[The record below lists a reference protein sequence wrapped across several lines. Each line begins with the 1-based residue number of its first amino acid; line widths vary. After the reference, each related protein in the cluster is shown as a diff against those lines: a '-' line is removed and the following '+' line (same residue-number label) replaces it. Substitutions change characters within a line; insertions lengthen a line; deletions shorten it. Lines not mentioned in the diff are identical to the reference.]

1 MTCKTQTESQVPF
14 EKLWRIYSTPICTDW
29 HAKHKSIASTKK
41 RKSHLKPSVTL
52 RAQIEPDSAA
62 KRRRLNLSRTRAKF
76 SLQRNLRLPE
86 KAQCFVQILTFKM
99 QHWCSSS
106 NAIYRIWLANHNQN
120 RNLSAL
126 LFSSLLYFSRLYSTQ
141 PLPLLNFYCT
151 ATSTCAS
158 TPLLLTSTLL
168 SSTLLW
174 STQLCSSLLYWSLVF
189 STLRSFTLLY
199 FYFYSTLLCSTH
211 LCSTHLCSS
220 LCYSAILYSS
230 LLYASLLYTAFL
242 YSTQLFSTLYSS
254 LL

>member
-14 EKLWRIYSTPICTDW
+14 EKLWRIHSTPICTDW

-141 PLPLLNFYCT
+141 PLPLLNFYST

-211 LCSTHLCSS
+211 LCSTR
-220 LCYSAILYSS
+220 LYSS
-230 LLYASLLYTAFL
+230 LLFSLLLCYTLLFSTLRFSTLHSFSLLYTAFL
-242 YSTQLFSTLYSS
+242 YS